1 MQPLPLGG
9 NTRFCGGD
17 DQTVDGRPAA
27 TTEDGRP
34 APVPGVVA
42 ATRPPQVLFADET
55 LEQALRQ
62 LVLYGPAGLPV
73 VAPDTNQVVG
83 WITSHQV
90 LQALASRLAR
100 YPDQAAQGDVAA
112 EWARPNP
119 TQALAGAPNPLS
131 GYQIVELVITAGSS
145 AVGRAVADVEWP
157 AGTIVV
163 PVNRSSQPPSK
174 SPGPQ
179 PMSPGDRVTVLLPDR
194 STASPPG
201 PEEQYFDATRSR

>member
-1 MQPLPLGG
+1 MQPLPRGG
-9 NTRFCGGD
+9 NTRFRGGD

-42 ATRPPQVLFADET
+42 ATPHPSTLRRRNPRTGPAPARSIRTGRPPG
-55 LEQALRQ
+55 RR
-62 LVLYGPAGLPV
+62 PH
-73 VAPDTNQVVG
+73 TNQVVG

-119 TQALAGAPNPLS
+119 TQALGGVPNPLS
-131 GYQIVELVITAGSS
+131 GYQIVQLVITAGSS

-179 PMSPGDRVTVLLPDR
+179 PMSPGDRVTVLRPDR